1 MADFTQQGFQST
13 PKRSYSEYL
22 ADNIPTQPSNSEI
35 QHQDTNPINSYPET
49 WEIDRS
55 IPASDFATRTGQ
67 PQLLPYG
74 FSNTPLQT
82 PNIGGNPHYNYEGDY
97 GYHIQQP
104 LVPPTAFATPACILT
119 SDPMPG
125 NLQQYHV
132 VHQQDV
138 WTNQQNHQALIE
150 PPLKFEATSYPQTP
164 PEPELICFGMIKG
177 LSARYRPSVNHSLS
191 EFSVK
196 LSDAENFIG
205 SDDTSIEGK
214 VSYEFTHLT
223 SALFGQSELVLEINC
238 STLDNPSKP
247 GPQMPGKRIPG
258 YSSQCI
264 LDIIIYGPPD
274 LSQDVGSF
282 FEEYDLYLQD
292 PVNCKQN
299 VRYCNPH
306 RLSVNP
312 SDVKYTFDLGKSTAP
327 LATTIDINDDP
338 ELLDII
344 FSHQDLA
351 EATQPRSIRTPL
363 QPHQKQ
369 ALTFLLQRECGWA
382 WDGCRTDIWEVR
394 DNGHE
399 SYFYNTVSGAMQVE
413 QPPQFYG
420 GIVADPMGLGKTLSM
435 IALVACDV
443 RAEDIEPSSL
453 PGVDMEVSSGKTL
466 IIVPAPLMGS
476 WEEQLQ
482 RHCFPNSLPWRCHHN
497 QSRLR
502 VASDLDQIAIVLTT
516 YHTVMT
522 EWKKGKETDQSIIFT
537 TKWKRIIL
545 DEAHYIRNINSQ
557 LSRAICSLDSVSRWA
572 VTGTPI
578 QNRLSDLT
586 ALLKF
591 LRVYPYSEKRH
602 FDADISSLWK
612 SGNAE
617 KAVQRLK
624 RIASCLLLRRPKDV
638 IQLPPIH
645 NLQLQ
650 VEFTTAERQLYEDV
664 RLQVL
669 SQLNDSAPA
678 SFKSLQPNFFINI
691 LQKIEAMRMICNL
704 GLHYHMR
711 HEKPSFQGSVDDWQ
725 SEAQKA
731 FNLRREEGV
740 VQCQLCGL
748 SLEEMESL
756 VDEGVQVGKPW
767 FSRCLAFLCPVC
779 SQSETNRENFCPHK
793 PTCCIAAVTTGT
805 SFSELSTSIPSV
817 SHEIP
822 SKVAMLLCD
831 LKRQSPQTKC
841 VVFSSWRTTLNVIQ
855 ASLDHE
861 SIPCL
866 RFDGTVTQKERH
878 SVIERFRN
886 DPQIRVL
893 LLTLTCGAVGLTLT
907 QASRAYLMEPSW
919 NPTLEDQAL
928 ARIHRI
934 GQTQEVTTLR
944 MFVQN
949 SFEERIIEAQAS
961 KRDLARILLNP
972 ANGDEN
978 ETESGLNRLE
988 FLRRL
993 V

>member
-1 MADFTQQGFQST
+1 MAVPTAHGPKADWPEPRGSAMADFTQGFQST
-13 PKRSYSEYL
+13 SKRSYSKYL

-35 QHQDTNPINSYPET
+35 QHQDTNLINTYPET
-49 WEIDRS
+49 WEFDRS

-82 PNIGGNPHYNYEGDY
+82 PYIGGNPHYNYEGDY

-104 LVPPTAFATPACILT
+104 LVPQTAFATPACIFP
-119 SDPMPG
+119 SDLMPG
-125 NLQQYHV
+125 NVQQYHAIY
-132 VHQQDV
+132 QQDD

-150 PPLKFEATSYPQTP
+150 PSLKFEATSYPQPP

-177 LSARYRPSVNHSLS
+177 LSARYRPSFNYPLS
-191 EFSVK
+191 EFGVK
-196 LSDAENFIG
+196 LLDAENFIG
-205 SDDTSIEGK
+205 SEDASIEGK

-238 STLDNPSKP
+238 STLDNPSKS

-258 YSSQCI
+258 YSSQCT

-292 PVNCKQN
+292 PVNF
-299 VRYCNPH
+299 
-306 RLSVNP
+306 NP

-453 PGVDMEVSSGKTL
+453 PGVDIEVSSGKTL
-466 IIVPAPLMGS
+466 IIVPAPLM
-476 WEEQLQ
+476 
-482 RHCFPNSLPWRCHHN
+482 
-497 QSRLR
+497 
-502 VASDLDQIAIVLTT
+502 
-516 YHTVMT
+516 T
-522 EWKKGKETDQSIIFT
+522 EWKKGKETDQSIIFS
-537 TKWKRIIL
+537 TKWKRVIL
-545 DEAHYIRNINSQ
+545 DEAHYIRNTNSQ

-578 QNRLSDLT
+578 QNRLSDLS

-591 LRVYPYSEKRH
+591 LRVHPYSEKRH

-638 IQLPPIH
+638 IQLPPIR

-669 SQLNDSAPA
+669 SQLNDSDPT
-678 SFKSLQPNFFINI
+678 SSKSLQPNFFINI

-704 GLHYHMR
+704 GLHYHWR
-711 HEKPSFQGSVDDWQ
+711 HEKPSVQGSVDDWQ

-731 FNLRREEGV
+731 FNLGREEGV

-805 SFSELSTSIPSV
+805 SFSELSMSIPSV

-831 LKRQSPQTKC
+831 LRRQTPQTKC

-866 RFDGTVTQKERH
+866 RFDGTITQKERH
-878 SVIERFRN
+878 SVIDRFRN
-886 DPQIRVL
+886 DPQIRAYIDGSFPSLFDGAKLESNTGRPGAGTNSPDWANSRSDYIEDVCAKL
-893 LLTLTCGAVGLTLT
+893 LRGGEIVETA
-907 QASRAYLMEPSW
+907 
-919 NPTLEDQAL
+919 
-928 ARIHRI
+928 
-934 GQTQEVTTLR
+934 
-944 MFVQN
+944 
-949 SFEERIIEAQAS
+949 
-961 KRDLARILLNP
+961 
-972 ANGDEN
+972 DEMTPN
-978 ETESGLNRLE
+978 
-988 FLRRL
+988 
-993 V
+993 

>member
-1 MADFTQQGFQST
+1 MVCQSHDT
-13 PKRSYSEYL
+13 VIL
-22 ADNIPTQPSNSEI
+22 PT
-35 QHQDTNPINSYPET
+35 
-49 WEIDRS
+49 
-55 IPASDFATRTGQ
+55 
-67 PQLLPYG
+67 L
-74 FSNTPLQT
+74 
-82 PNIGGNPHYNYEGDY
+82 
-97 GYHIQQP
+97 
-104 LVPPTAFATPACILT
+104 
-119 SDPMPG
+119 
-125 NLQQYHV
+125 
-132 VHQQDV
+132 
-138 WTNQQNHQALIE
+138 NQRQ
-150 PPLKFEATSYPQTP
+150 
-164 PEPELICFGMIKG
+164 IKG
-177 LSARYRPSVNHSLS
+177 LSARCRPPVNYSLS

-196 LSDAENFIG
+196 LLDAANFIG
-205 SDDTSIEGK
+205 SDDASIEGK
-214 VSYEFTHLT
+214 VCHELT
-223 SALFGQSELVLEINC
+223 YLTYALFIQSELVLEINC
-238 STLDNPSKP
+238 STLDNSSKP
-247 GPQMPGKRIPG
+247 GPQIPGKRIPG
-258 YSSQCI
+258 YSAQGK
-264 LDIIIYGPPD
+264 LDIIICGPSC
-274 LSQDVGSF
+274 LFQDVCSF

-306 RLSVNP
+306 RLSVDP
-312 SDVKYTFDLGKSTAP
+312 SDVKYTFDLGKSTVP
-327 LATTIDINDDP
+327 SATTIDINDDP
-338 ELLDII
+338 EILDII
-344 FSHQDLA
+344 FLHQDLA

-363 QPHQKQ
+363 QP
-369 ALTFLLQRECGWA
+369 
-382 WDGCRTDIWEVR
+382 
-394 DNGHE
+394 
-399 SYFYNTVSGAMQVE
+399 FYNTVSGAMQVE

-420 GIVADPMGLGKTLSM
+420 GIVADPMGLGKALSM

-453 PGVDMEVSSGKTL
+453 PGVDIEVSSGKTL

-502 VASDLDQIAIVLTT
+502 VASDLDQIAVVLTT

-522 EWKKGKETDQSIIFT
+522 EWKKGKETDHSVIFI
-537 TKWKRIIL
+537 TKWKRVIL
-545 DEAHYIRNINSQ
+545 DEAHYIRNTNSQ

-578 QNRLSDLT
+578 QNRLSDLS
-586 ALLKF
+586 ALFKF
-591 LRVYPYSEKRH
+591 LRVHPYSEKRH

-624 RIASCLLLRRPKDV
+624 RIASCLLLRRPKEV

-669 SQLNDSAPA
+669 SQLNHSVPA

-725 SEAQKA
+725 SEAQEA

-740 VQCQLCGL
+740 IQCQLCGL

-805 SFSELSTSIPSV
+805 SFSELSMSIPSF
-817 SHEIP
+817 SHELP

-831 LKRQSPQTKC
+831 LRKQSPQTKC

-907 QASRAYLMEPSW
+907 EASRAYLMEPSW

-944 MFVQN
+944 MFVHN
-949 SFEERIIEAQAS
+949 SFEEV
-961 KRDLARILLNP
+961 
-972 ANGDEN
+972 
-978 ETESGLNRLE
+978 RLWKP
-988 FLRRL
+988 LTI
-993 V
+993 

>member
-1 MADFTQQGFQST
+1 MADFPHHGFPSSS
-13 PKRSYSEYL
+13 KRPYSEYL
-22 ADNIPTQPSNSEI
+22 ADTIATQPSNSGI
-35 QHQDTNPINSYPET
+35 QQQEANPFNSFSEFR
-49 WEIDRS
+49 EFDRS
-55 IPASDFATRTGQ
+55 VPALDPGTWIGQ
-67 PQLLPYG
+67 PQLLPYD
-74 FSNTPLQT
+74 SNPPLQT
-82 PNIGGNPHYNYEGDY
+82 SYNGGNPHNNYGVY
-97 GYHIQQP
+97 GYDIQQP
-104 LVPPTAFATPACILT
+104 LAPSTVFATPACIFPNG
-119 SDPMPG
+119 PMPG
-125 NLQQYHV
+125 ILQQSDV
-132 VHQQDV
+132 IHQEDV
-138 WTNQQNHQALIE
+138 WANQQIYQALME
-150 PPLKFEATSYPQTP
+150 PSLGFETNSNPQCP
-164 PEPELICFGMIKG
+164 PEPELVCFGMIKG
-177 LSARYRPSVNHSLS
+177 LSARYRPPVNCSLS

-196 LSDAENFIG
+196 LLDAESFVG
-205 SDDTSIEGK
+205 SDNASIEGK
-214 VSYEFTHLT
+214 VSYEFTYLT
-223 SALFGQSELVLEINC
+223 NALVYQSELVLEINC
-238 STLDNPSKP
+238 STLDTPSKP
-247 GPQMPGKRIPG
+247 GPQVPGKRIPG
-258 YSSQCI
+258 YSAQCT
-264 LDIIIYGPPD
+264 LDIIIYGPPG
-274 LSQDVGSF
+274 LFQDVGSF

-292 PVNCKQN
+292 PVNCKRN
-299 VRYCNPH
+299 VRYHNPH

-312 SDVKYTFDLGKSTAP
+312 SDVKYTFELGNPTVP
-327 LATTIDINDDP
+327 LATTIDISDNSD
-338 ELLDII
+338 LLDII

-351 EATQPRSIRTPL
+351 EAPQPRSIRTSL

-369 ALTFLLQRECGWA
+369 ALTFLLQREHGWA

-394 DNGHE
+394 DIGHE
-399 SYFYNTVSGAMQVE
+399 PYFYNTVSGAVQVE

-453 PGVDMEVSSGKTL
+453 PGVDIEVSSGKTL

-502 VASDLDQIAIVLTT
+502 VASDLDQVAIVLTT

-537 TKWKRIIL
+537 TKWKRVIL

-572 VTGTPI
+572 VTGTPV

-586 ALLKF
+586 ALFKF
-591 LRVYPYSEKRH
+591 LRVHPYSEKRH

-612 SGNAE
+612 SGKAE

-650 VEFTTAERQLYEDV
+650 VQFTTAERQLYEDV
-664 RLQVL
+664 RMQVL

-711 HEKPSFQGSVDDWQ
+711 HEKPSLQGSVDDWQ

-731 FNLRREEGV
+731 FNLRREEGTI
-740 VQCQLCGL
+740 QCHLCGL
-748 SLEEMESL
+748 RLDEMESL

-779 SQSETNRENFCPHK
+779 SQSETNRESFCPHK
-793 PTCCIAAVTTGT
+793 PTCCIAEVTTDT
-805 SFSELSTSIPSV
+805 SFSELSVNIPSL

-831 LKRQSPQTKC
+831 LRKQSPQTKC

-855 ASLDHE
+855 AGLDHE

-866 RFDGTVTQKERH
+866 RFDGTIMQKERH
-878 SVIERFRN
+878 SVIERFRR
-886 DPQIRVL
+886 DPQIRAYIDGSLPSL
-893 LLTLTCGAVGLTLT
+893 LDGAKLEPNTGRPGAGTSSPDWT
-907 QASRAYLMEPSW
+907 NSRSDDI
-919 NPTLEDQAL
+919 EDVCAKL
-928 ARIHRI
+928 
-934 GQTQEVTTLR
+934 LR
-944 MFVQN
+944 GGEIV
-949 SFEERIIEAQAS
+949 
-961 KRDLARILLNP
+961 
-972 ANGDEN
+972 
-978 ETESGLNRLE
+978 ETADNITPN
-988 FLRRL
+988 
-993 V
+993 

>member
-1 MADFTQQGFQST
+1 MAVPTAHGPKADWPEPRGPEMADFTQQGFQAT
-13 PKRSYSEYL
+13 FKRSYSEYL
-22 ADNIPTQPSNSEI
+22 ADNTPTQPSNSEI
-35 QHQDTNPINSYPET
+35 QHQDTNLINSYPDT
-49 WEIDRS
+49 WEFDRS

-67 PQLLPYG
+67 PQLLPHG

-82 PNIGGNPHYNYEGDY
+82 PYIGRNPHYNYEGDY

-104 LVPPTAFATPACILT
+104 LVPQTAFATPACF
-119 SDPMPG
+119 DPMTG

-132 VHQQDV
+132 IHQQDV

-150 PPLKFEATSYPQTP
+150 PPLKFEATSYPQPP
-164 PEPELICFGMIKG
+164 PEPELVCFGMIKG
-177 LSARYRPSVNHSLS
+177 LSARYRPSVNYSLS

-196 LSDAENFIG
+196 LVDAENLIG
-205 SDDTSIEGK
+205 SDDASIEGK

-238 STLDNPSKP
+238 STLDNPSKS

-258 YSSQCI
+258 YSSQCT

-399 SYFYNTVSGAMQVE
+399 SYFYNTVSGTMQVE

-453 PGVDMEVSSGKTL
+453 PGVDIEVSSGKTL

-502 VASDLDQIAIVLTT
+502 VASDLDQVAIVLTT

-522 EWKKGKETDQSIIFT
+522 EWKKGKETDQSIIFS
-537 TKWKRIIL
+537 TKWKRVIL
-545 DEAHYIRNINSQ
+545 DEAHYIRNTNSQ

-578 QNRLSDLT
+578 QNRLSDLS

-591 LRVYPYSEKRH
+591 LRVHPYSEKRH

-638 IQLPPIH
+638 IQLPPIR

-669 SQLNDSAPA
+669 SQLNDSDPT
-678 SFKSLQPNFFINI
+678 SSKSLQPNFFINI

-704 GLHYHMR
+704 GLHYHWR
-711 HEKPSFQGSVDDWQ
+711 HEKPSVQGSVDDWQ

-731 FNLRREEGV
+731 FNLGREEGV

-805 SFSELSTSIPSV
+805 SFSELSMSIPSV

-831 LKRQSPQTKC
+831 LRRQTPQTKC

-866 RFDGTVTQKERH
+866 RFDGTITQKERH
-878 SVIERFRN
+878 SVIDRFRN
-886 DPQIRVL
+886 DPQIRAYIDGSFPSLFDGAKLESNTGRPGAGTNSPDWANSRSDYIEDVCAKL
-893 LLTLTCGAVGLTLT
+893 LRGGEIVETA
-907 QASRAYLMEPSW
+907 
-919 NPTLEDQAL
+919 
-928 ARIHRI
+928 
-934 GQTQEVTTLR
+934 
-944 MFVQN
+944 
-949 SFEERIIEAQAS
+949 
-961 KRDLARILLNP
+961 
-972 ANGDEN
+972 DEMTPN
-978 ETESGLNRLE
+978 
-988 FLRRL
+988 
-993 V
+993 

>member
-13 PKRSYSEYL
+13 HKRPYSEYL
-22 ADNIPTQPSNSEI
+22 ADNIPTQPSNSAI
-35 QHQDTNPINSYPET
+35 QHRETNPFNRYPEA
-49 WEIDRS
+49 WEFDS
-55 IPASDFATRTGQ
+55 SKPATDFTTRTGQ
-67 PQLLPYG
+67 PPLLPYG

-82 PNIGGNPHYNYEGDY
+82 YYIGGNPHNNYGAGY
-97 GYHIQQP
+97 GYDIQQP
-104 LVPPTAFATPACILT
+104 LVPPTVFATPACIFPSNL
-119 SDPMPG
+119 SPG
-125 NLQQYHV
+125 ILQLYPAI
-132 VHQQDV
+132 HQEDV

-150 PPLKFEATSYPQTP
+150 PSLKSEATSYPQPP
-164 PEPELICFGMIKG
+164 PEPELICFGMIKS
-177 LSARYRPSVNHSLS
+177 LSARYRPSFNYSLS

-196 LSDAENFIG
+196 LLDAENFIG
-205 SDDTSIEGK
+205 SDDASIEGK

-223 SALFGQSELVLEINC
+223 SALFGQSELVLEITC

-247 GPQMPGKRIPG
+247 GPQMSGKRIPG
-258 YSSQCI
+258 YSSQCT
-264 LDIIIYGPPD
+264 LDIIIYGSSD

-282 FEEYDLYLQD
+282 FEEYELYLQD
-292 PVNCKQN
+292 PIN
-299 VRYCNPH
+299 
-306 RLSVNP
+306 LNP
-312 SDVKYTFDLGKSTAP
+312 SDVKYTFDLGKSTVP

-369 ALTFLLQRECGWA
+369 ALTFLLQREFGWA

-394 DNGHE
+394 DNGNE
-399 SYFYNTVSGAMQVE
+399 SYFYNTVSGAVQVE

-443 RAEDIEPSSL
+443 RAEDIEPSLL
-453 PGVDMEVSSGKTL
+453 PGVDIEVSSGKTL
-466 IIVPAPLMGS
+466 IIVPAPLMRS

-482 RHCFPNSLPWRCHHN
+482 
-497 QSRLR
+497 
-502 VASDLDQIAIVLTT
+502 
-516 YHTVMT
+516 
-522 EWKKGKETDQSIIFT
+522 
-537 TKWKRIIL
+537 
-545 DEAHYIRNINSQ
+545 
-557 LSRAICSLDSVSRWA
+557 
-572 VTGTPI
+572 
-578 QNRLSDLT
+578 
-586 ALLKF
+586 
-591 LRVYPYSEKRH
+591 
-602 FDADISSLWK
+602 SLWK

-740 VQCQLCGL
+740 IQCQLCGL

-793 PTCCIAAVTTGT
+793 PKCCIAAVTAGT
-805 SFSELSTSIPSV
+805 SFSELSMSIPSF

-831 LKRQSPQTKC
+831 LRKQSPQTKC

-861 SIPCL
+861 SILCL

-886 DPQIRVL
+886 DPQIRAYIDGSFPSLFNGAKLESNTGRPGAGTNSPDWANSKSDYIEDVCAKL
-893 LLTLTCGAVGLTLT
+893 LRG
-907 QASRAYLMEPSW
+907 
-919 NPTLEDQAL
+919 
-928 ARIHRI
+928 
-934 GQTQEVTTLR
+934 
-944 MFVQN
+944 
-949 SFEERIIEAQAS
+949 
-961 KRDLARILLNP
+961 
-972 ANGDEN
+972 
-978 ETESGLNRLE
+978 ESYRGTNL
-988 FLRRL
+988 
-993 V
+993 

>member
-1 MADFTQQGFQST
+1 MADFPQQGFPSSS
-13 PKRSYSEYL
+13 KRPYSEYL
-22 ADNIPTQPSNSEI
+22 ADTIATQPSNSGI
-35 QHQDTNPINSYPET
+35 QQREANPPNSSLEF
-49 WEIDRS
+49 WEFDGS
-55 IPASDFATRTGQ
+55 IPAMDSGTWVGQ
-67 PQLLPYG
+67 PQFLPYN
-74 FSNTPLQT
+74 SNLPLQT
-82 PNIGGNPHYNYEGDY
+82 SYIGGNPHINFG
-97 GYHIQQP
+97 GHGHNIHQP
-104 LVPPTAFATPACILT
+104 LALPTAFSTPACVFPSGQMSGI
-119 SDPMPG
+119 
-125 NLQQYHV
+125 LQQYHV
-132 VHQQDV
+132 IHQDDV
-138 WTNQQNHQALIE
+138 WTSQQNYQALME
-150 PPLKFEATSYPQTP
+150 PSFGFETNSNPQCP
-164 PEPELICFGMIKG
+164 PEPELVCFGMIKG
-177 LSARYRPSVNHSLS
+177 LSARYRPPVNYTLS

-196 LSDAENFIG
+196 LLDAESFVG
-205 SDDTSIEGK
+205 SDDASIEGK
-214 VSYEFTHLT
+214 VSYEFTYLT
-223 SALFGQSELVLEINC
+223 NALVYQSELVLETNC
-238 STLDNPSKP
+238 STLDSPCKP
-247 GPQMPGKRIPG
+247 RPQVPGKRIPG
-258 YSSQCI
+258 YSAECT
-264 LDIIIYGPPD
+264 LDIIIYGPPG
-274 LSQDVGSF
+274 LFQDVGSF

-292 PVNCKQN
+292 PVNCKRN
-299 VRYCNPH
+299 VRYHNPH
-306 RLSVNP
+306 RLSVDP
-312 SDVKYTFDLGKSTAP
+312 SDVKHTFELGNPSVP
-327 LATTIDINDDP
+327 LATTIDISDNS
-338 ELLDII
+338 ELLDMI

-351 EATQPRSIRTPL
+351 EAPQPRSIRTSL

-369 ALTFLLQRECGWA
+369 ALTFLLQREHGWA
-382 WDGCRTDIWEVR
+382 WDGCRTDIWEAR
-394 DNGHE
+394 DTGHE
-399 SYFYNTVSGAMQVE
+399 PYFYNTVSGAVQVE

-443 RAEDIEPSSL
+443 RAEDLEPSSL
-453 PGVDMEVSSGKTL
+453 PGVDIEVSSGKTL

-482 RHCFPNSLPWRCHHN
+482 RRIFDP
-497 QSRLR
+497 
-502 VASDLDQIAIVLTT
+502 
-516 YHTVMT
+516 
-522 EWKKGKETDQSIIFT
+522 ET
-537 TKWKRIIL
+537 
-545 DEAHYIRNINSQ
+545 AHYIRNINSQ

-591 LRVYPYSEKRH
+591 LRVHPYSEKRH

-650 VEFTTAERQLYEDV
+650 VQFTIAERQLYEDV
-664 RLQVL
+664 RMQVL

-711 HEKPSFQGSVDDWQ
+711 HEKPSLQGLVDDWQ

-731 FNLRREEGV
+731 FNLRREEGTI
-740 VQCQLCGL
+740 QCHLCGL
-748 SLEEMESL
+748 RLDEMESL
-756 VDEGVQVGKPW
+756 VDEGVQKAISANEMAG
-767 FSRCLAFLCPVC
+767 
-779 SQSETNRENFCPHK
+779 
-793 PTCCIAAVTTGT
+793 
-805 SFSELSTSIPSV
+805 
-817 SHEIP
+817 
-822 SKVAMLLCD
+822 
-831 LKRQSPQTKC
+831 
-841 VVFSSWRTTLNVIQ
+841 
-855 ASLDHE
+855 LDYE

-866 RFDGTVTQKERH
+866 RFDGTIAQKERH
-878 SVIERFRN
+878 SVIERFRH

-907 QASRAYLMEPSW
+907 EASRAYLMEPSW

-961 KRDLARILLNP
+961 KRDLARILLTP
-972 ANGDEN
+972 PNGDET
-978 ETESGLNRLE
+978 ETESGLDRLE
-988 FLRRL
+988 VRCL
-993 V
+993 

>member
-1 MADFTQQGFQST
+1 WQCQLRRGLRQIDQSPEKWPT
-13 PKRSYSEYL
+13 SHNKGEYL
-22 ADNIPTQPSNSEI
+22 ADNIPTQLGNSAI
-35 QHQDTNPINSYPET
+35 QHRETNPFNRYPEA
-49 WEIDRS
+49 WEFDRS
-55 IPASDFATRTGQ
+55 KAATDFATRTGQ
-67 PQLLPYG
+67 PQLLPCG

-82 PNIGGNPHYNYEGDY
+82 SYIGGNPHNNYGAGY
-97 GYHIQQP
+97 GYDIQQP
-104 LVPPTAFATPACILT
+104 LVPPTVFATQACIFPINL
-119 SDPMPG
+119 SPG
-125 NLQQYHV
+125 ILQQYPAI
-132 VHQQDV
+132 HQEDV
-138 WTNQQNHQALIE
+138 RMNQQNHQALIE
-150 PPLKFEATSYPQTP
+150 PSLKLETISYPQSP
-164 PEPELICFGMIKG
+164 PEPGLICFGMIKG
-177 LSARYRPSVNHSLS
+177 LSARCRPSVNHSLS

-196 LSDAENFIG
+196 ILDAENFIG
-205 SDDTSIEGK
+205 SDDASIEGK
-214 VSYEFTHLT
+214 VSHEFTHLT

-258 YSSQCI
+258 YSSQCT

-282 FEEYDLYLQD
+282 FEEYELYLQD
-292 PVNCKQN
+292 PINCKQN

-312 SDVKYTFDLGKSTAP
+312 SDVKYTFDLGKSTVQ
-327 LATTIDINDDP
+327 LASTIDINDDP

-351 EATQPRSIRTPL
+351 EAAQPRSIRTPL

-369 ALTFLLQRECGWA
+369 ALTFLLQREFGWA
-382 WDGCRTDIWEVR
+382 WDGCRTDIWEIR
-394 DNGHE
+394 DYGNE
-399 SYFYNTVSGAMQVE
+399 SYFYNTVSGAVQVE

-453 PGVDMEVSSGKTL
+453 PGVDIEVSSGKTL

-482 RHCFPNSLPWRCHHN
+482 RK
-497 QSRLR
+497 
-502 VASDLDQIAIVLTT
+502 TT
-516 YHTVMT
+516 DPAT
-522 EWKKGKETDQSIIFT
+522 
-537 TKWKRIIL
+537 
-545 DEAHYIRNINSQ
+545 AHYIRNTNSQ

-578 QNRLSDLT
+578 QNRLSDLS

-591 LRVYPYSEKRH
+591 LRVHPYSEKRH

-638 IQLPPIH
+638 IELPPIH

-704 GLHYHMR
+704 GLHYHLR
-711 HEKPSFQGSVDDWQ
+711 HEKPSVQGSVDDWQ

-805 SFSELSTSIPSV
+805 SFSELSMSIPSV

-831 LKRQSPQTKC
+831 LRRQSPQTKC

-866 RFDGTVTQKERH
+866 RFDGTITQKERH
-878 SVIERFRN
+878 NVIERFRN
-886 DPQIRVL
+886 EPQIRVL
-893 LLTLTCGAVGLTLT
+893 LLTLTCGAAYIDGSFPSLFDGAKLESNTGRPGAGT
-907 QASRAYLMEPSW
+907 NSPDWANSRSDYI
-919 NPTLEDQAL
+919 EDVCAKL
-928 ARIHRI
+928 
-934 GQTQEVTTLR
+934 LR
-944 MFVQN
+944 G
-949 SFEERIIEAQAS
+949 EAQAS

-978 ETESGLNRLE
+978 RTESGLNRLE
-988 FLRRL
+988 NKKMISM
-993 V
+993 

>member
-1 MADFTQQGFQST
+1 MADFTQQGFPST
-13 PKRSYSEYL
+13 SKRAYSEYL
-22 ADNIPTQPSNSEI
+22 ADNIPTQPSNSGI
-35 QHQDTNPINSYPET
+35 QHQDTNLFNSYPET
-49 WEIDRS
+49 WEFDRS
-55 IPASDFATRTGQ
+55 LPAGDFATRTGQ

-82 PNIGGNPHYNYEGDY
+82 PYIGRNPHYNYEGDY

-104 LVPPTAFATPACILT
+104 LVPQTAFATPACF
-119 SDPMPG
+119 DPMTG

-132 VHQQDV
+132 IHQQDV

-150 PPLKFEATSYPQTP
+150 PPLKFEATSYPQPP
-164 PEPELICFGMIKG
+164 PEPDFICFGMIKG
-177 LSARYRPSVNHSLS
+177 LSARYRPSFNYSLS

-196 LSDAENFIG
+196 LLDAENFIG

-214 VSYEFTHLT
+214 VNYEFTHLT

-238 STLDNPSKP
+238 STLDIPSKP

-258 YSSQCI
+258 YSSQCT
-264 LDIIIYGPPD
+264 LDIIIYGPSD

-282 FEEYDLYLQD
+282 FEEYELYLQD
-292 PVNCKQN
+292 PINF
-299 VRYCNPH
+299 
-306 RLSVNP
+306 NP
-312 SDVKYTFDLGKSTAP
+312 SDFKYTFDLGKSTVP

-351 EATQPRSIRTPL
+351 EATQPRSIRTHL

-369 ALTFLLQRECGWA
+369 ALTFLLQREFGWA

-394 DNGHE
+394 DNGNE
-399 SYFYNTVSGAMQVE
+399 SYFYNTVSGAVQVE

-443 RAEDIEPSSL
+443 RAEDTEPSLL
-453 PGVDMEVSSGKTL
+453 PGVDIEVSSGKTL
-466 IIVPAPLMGS
+466 IVVPAPLM
-476 WEEQLQ
+476 
-482 RHCFPNSLPWRCHHN
+482 
-497 QSRLR
+497 
-502 VASDLDQIAIVLTT
+502 A
-516 YHTVMT
+516 

-537 TKWKRIIL
+537 TKWKRVIL

-591 LRVYPYSEKRH
+591 LRVHPYSEKRH

-740 VQCQLCGL
+740 IHCQLCGL

-756 VDEGVQVGKPW
+756 VDEGVQAYIDG
-767 FSRCLAFLCPVC
+767 
-779 SQSETNRENFCPHK
+779 
-793 PTCCIAAVTTGT
+793 
-805 SFSELSTSIPSV
+805 SFPS
-817 SHEIP
+817 
-822 SKVAMLLCD
+822 
-831 LKRQSPQTKC
+831 
-841 VVFSSWRTTLNVIQ
+841 
-855 ASLDHE
+855 
-861 SIPCL
+861 
-866 RFDGTVTQKERH
+866 
-878 SVIERFRN
+878 
-886 DPQIRVL
+886 
-893 LLTLTCGAVGLTLT
+893 
-907 QASRAYLMEPSW
+907 
-919 NPTLEDQAL
+919 
-928 ARIHRI
+928 
-934 GQTQEVTTLR
+934 
-944 MFVQN
+944 
-949 SFEERIIEAQAS
+949 
-961 KRDLARILLNP
+961 LLNGAKLESNAGRP
-972 ANGDEN
+972 GAGTNSPDWANSRSDYIEDVCAKLLRGGEIVETADEMTPN
-978 ETESGLNRLE
+978 
-988 FLRRL
+988 
-993 V
+993 

>member
-1 MADFTQQGFQST
+1 MADFPQQGSST
-13 PKRSYSEYL
+13 SKRPYSEYL
-22 ADNIPTQPSNSEI
+22 ADTIATQPSNSGI
-35 QHQDTNPINSYPET
+35 QQQEANPLNSYPQYREF
-49 WEIDRS
+49 DGS
-55 IPASDFATRTGQ
+55 IPALDSRTWLGQ
-67 PQLLPYG
+67 PQLLPYD
-74 FSNTPLQT
+74 FNNTPLQT
-82 PNIGGNPHYNYEGDY
+82 SYISGNIHNNYGGY
-97 GYHIQQP
+97 GYDIQQP
-104 LVPPTAFATPACILT
+104 FIPPTVFTTPACIFP
-119 SDPMPG
+119 SDSMPG
-125 NLQQYHV
+125 TLHQYPV
-132 VHQQDV
+132 NQREGV
-138 WTNQQNHQALIE
+138 WTNHQNYQGLME
-150 PPLKFEATSYPQTP
+150 PSLNCETTSNSQWP
-164 PEPELICFGMIKG
+164 PEPELVCFGMIKG
-177 LSARYRPSVNHSLS
+177 LSARCRPSVNYSLS
-191 EFSVK
+191 DSVK
-196 LSDAENFIG
+196 LLDAENFVG
-205 SDDTSIEGK
+205 SDDASIEGK
-214 VSYEFTHLT
+214 VSYEFTYLT
-223 SALFGQSELVLEINC
+223 SALFTQSELVLEINC
-238 STLDNPSKP
+238 STLDSPSKP
-247 GPQMPGKRIPG
+247 GPQIPGKRIPG
-258 YSSQCI
+258 YSAQCT
-264 LDIIIYGPPD
+264 LDIIIYGPSG

-292 PVNCKQN
+292 PVNCKRN
-299 VRYCNPH
+299 VRYHNPH
-306 RLSVNP
+306 RLSVDP
-312 SDVKYTFDLGKSTAP
+312 SDVKYTFDLGNPTAP
-327 LATTIDINDDP
+327 LANTIDINDHS

-351 EATQPRSIRTPL
+351 EAAQPRSIRTPL
-363 QPHQKQ
+363 KPHQKQ

-382 WDGCRTDIWEVR
+382 WDGCRPDIWEVR

-399 SYFYNTVSGAMQVE
+399 SYFYNTVSGAVQVE

-453 PGVDMEVSSGKTL
+453 PGVDIEVSSGKTL

-502 VASDLDQIAIVLTT
+502 VASDLDQVAIVLTT

-537 TKWKRIIL
+537 TKWKRVIL

-586 ALLKF
+586 ALFKF

-612 SGNAE
+612 SGNDE

-624 RIASCLLLRRPKDV
+624 RITSCLLLRRPKTV

-650 VEFTTAERQLYEDV
+650 VEFSTAERKLYEDV

-669 SQLNDSAPA
+669 SQLNDSVPA

-704 GLHYHMR
+704 GLHYHLR
-711 HEKPSFQGSVDDWQ
+711 HEKPSFQESADDWQ

-740 VQCQLCGL
+740 IQCQLCGL
-748 SLEEMESL
+748 RLDEMESL
-756 VDEGVQVGKPW
+756 VDEGVQGGKPW

-779 SQSETNRENFCPHK
+779 SQSESNRQNFCPHK
-793 PTCCIAAVTTGT
+793 PTCRIAAVTIDTP
-805 SFSELSTSIPSV
+805 FSELSVGIPSV

-831 LKRQSPQTKC
+831 LRKQSPQTKC

-855 ASLDHE
+855 AGLDHE
-861 SIPCL
+861 SIPFL
-866 RFDGTVTQKERH
+866 RFDGTIMQKERH
-878 SVIERFRN
+878 NVIERFRN
-886 DPQIRVL
+886 DPRIRVL

-907 QASRAYLMEPSW
+907 EASRAYLMEPSW

-961 KRDLARILLNP
+961 KRDLARILLTP
-972 ANGDEN
+972 SNGDEN
-978 ETESGLNRLE
+978 ENESGLNRLE

>member
-1 MADFTQQGFQST
+1 MADFTQQGFPST
-13 PKRSYSEYL
+13 SKRPYSEYL
-22 ADNIPTQPSNSEI
+22 ADNIPTQPSNSGI
-35 QHQDTNPINSYPET
+35 QHQDTNLFNSYPET
-49 WEIDRS
+49 WEFDRS
-55 IPASDFATRTGQ
+55 LPAGDFATRIEQ

-82 PNIGGNPHYNYEGDY
+82 SYIGGNPHNNYEGGY

-104 LVPPTAFATPACILT
+104 LVPPTVFATPACIFP

-125 NLQQYHV
+125 NVQQYHV
-132 VHQQDV
+132 IHQQDD

-150 PPLKFEATSYPQTP
+150 PSLKFEATSYPQPP

-177 LSARYRPSVNHSLS
+177 LSARYRPSFNYSLS
-191 EFSVK
+191 EFGVK
-196 LSDAENFIG
+196 LLDAENFIG
-205 SDDTSIEGK
+205 SEDASIEGK

-238 STLDNPSKP
+238 STLDNPSKS

-258 YSSQCI
+258 YSSQCT

-292 PVNCKQN
+292 PVNF
-299 VRYCNPH
+299 
-306 RLSVNP
+306 NP

-453 PGVDMEVSSGKTL
+453 PGVDIEVSSGKTL

-482 RHCFPNSLPWRCHHN
+482 RKT
-497 QSRLR
+497 
-502 VASDLDQIAIVLTT
+502 SDPAA
-516 YHTVMT
+516 
-522 EWKKGKETDQSIIFT
+522 
-537 TKWKRIIL
+537 
-545 DEAHYIRNINSQ
+545 AHYIRNTNSQ

-578 QNRLSDLT
+578 QNRLSDLS

-591 LRVYPYSEKRH
+591 LRVHPYSEKRH

-669 SQLNDSAPA
+669 SQLNDSAPI

-704 GLHYHMR
+704 GLHYHLR
-711 HEKPSFQGSVDDWQ
+711 HEKSSVQGSVEDWQ

-756 VDEGVQVGKPW
+756 VDEGVQAYIDGSFPSLFNGAKLESNAGRPGAGTNSPDW
-767 FSRCLAFLCPVC
+767 ANSRSDYIEDVC
-779 SQSETNRENFCPHK
+779 AKLLRGGEIVET
-793 PTCCIAAVTTGT
+793 A
-805 SFSELSTSIPSV
+805 
-817 SHEIP
+817 
-822 SKVAMLLCD
+822 
-831 LKRQSPQTKC
+831 
-841 VVFSSWRTTLNVIQ
+841 
-855 ASLDHE
+855 
-861 SIPCL
+861 
-866 RFDGTVTQKERH
+866 
-878 SVIERFRN
+878 
-886 DPQIRVL
+886 
-893 LLTLTCGAVGLTLT
+893 
-907 QASRAYLMEPSW
+907 
-919 NPTLEDQAL
+919 
-928 ARIHRI
+928 
-934 GQTQEVTTLR
+934 
-944 MFVQN
+944 
-949 SFEERIIEAQAS
+949 
-961 KRDLARILLNP
+961 
-972 ANGDEN
+972 DEMTPN
-978 ETESGLNRLE
+978 
-988 FLRRL
+988 
-993 V
+993 

>member
-1 MADFTQQGFQST
+1 MAVPTAHGPKADWPEPRGPEMADFTQQGFQST
-13 PKRSYSEYL
+13 FKRSYSEYL

-35 QHQDTNPINSYPET
+35 QHQDTNLINSYPET

-55 IPASDFATRTGQ
+55 IPASDFATWTGQ
-67 PQLLPYG
+67 PQLLAYG

-82 PNIGGNPHYNYEGDY
+82 PYIGGNPHYNYEGDY

-132 VHQQDV
+132 IHQQDV

-150 PPLKFEATSYPQTP
+150 PPLKFEATSYPQPP

-177 LSARYRPSVNHSLS
+177 LSARYRPSFNYSLS

-196 LSDAENFIG
+196 LLDAENFIG
-205 SDDTSIEGK
+205 SDDASIEGK

-223 SALFGQSELVLEINC
+223 SALFGQSELVLEINF
-238 STLDNPSKP
+238 STLDNPSQS

-258 YSSQCI
+258 YSSQCT

-282 FEEYDLYLQD
+282 FEEYDL
-292 PVNCKQN
+292 
-299 VRYCNPH
+299 
-306 RLSVNP
+306 LSVNP

-453 PGVDMEVSSGKTL
+453 PGVDIEVSSGKTL

-482 RHCFPNSLPWRCHHN
+482 RKT
-497 QSRLR
+497 
-502 VASDLDQIAIVLTT
+502 SDPAA
-516 YHTVMT
+516 
-522 EWKKGKETDQSIIFT
+522 
-537 TKWKRIIL
+537 
-545 DEAHYIRNINSQ
+545 AHYIRNTNSQ

-578 QNRLSDLT
+578 QNRLSDLS

-591 LRVYPYSEKRH
+591 LRVHPYSEKRH

-669 SQLNDSAPA
+669 SQLNDSAPI

-704 GLHYHMR
+704 GLHYHLR
-711 HEKPSFQGSVDDWQ
+711 HEKSSVQGSVEDWQ

-731 FNLRREEGV
+731 FNLRREESV

-805 SFSELSTSIPSV
+805 SSSELSMSIPSV

-822 SKVAMLLCD
+822 SKVAMLLWD
-831 LKRQSPQTKC
+831 LRRQSPQTKC

-886 DPQIRVL
+886 DPQIRAYIDGSFPSLFNGAKLESYAGRSGAGKNSPDWTNPRSDYIEDVCAKL
-893 LLTLTCGAVGLTLT
+893 LRGGEIVKTADDM
-907 QASRAYLMEPSW
+907 S
-919 NPTLEDQAL
+919 
-928 ARIHRI
+928 
-934 GQTQEVTTLR
+934 
-944 MFVQN
+944 
-949 SFEERIIEAQAS
+949 
-961 KRDLARILLNP
+961 LN
-972 ANGDEN
+972 
-978 ETESGLNRLE
+978 
-988 FLRRL
+988 
-993 V
+993 